1 MDRQLE
7 MALPSSVF
15 NSSVSARRMW
25 MPFLMSRFDA
35 GVHKRDQRAL
45 EIRIEEYKAVTKREL
60 QKSAIC

>member
-1 MDRQLE
+1 
-7 MALPSSVF
+7 
-15 NSSVSARRMW
+15 

-60 QKSAIC
+60 QKSAIYSPSSNSVRVDKGV